1 MAGVLIAL
9 LSFCMTHDTTGIPVM
24 VIRENELGVYD
35 TITDTVSTIFDFDN
49 KWVLDGRNYPK
60 PKYNVEMIK

>member
-1 MAGVLIAL
+1 MKILLVLYFAFL
-9 LSFCMTHDTTGIPVM
+9 HDTTGIPVM

-35 TITDTVSTIFDFDN
+35 TITDTVNTIFDFDN

-60 PKYNVEMIK
+60 PKYNVEVIK